1 VSLPILVALRRVPTW
16 LVVVLMALFLFA
28 GLVIP
33 IPWLSAIMLLLVA
46 VFLGWLLL
54 LSWPVLGP
62 GSRLLRLFVVGA
74 LLVVAFLRATGGWA

>member
-1 VSLPILVALRRVPTW
+1 VPTW
-16 LVVVLMALFLFA
+16 LIVVLMALFLFA

-33 IPWLSAIMLLLVA
+33 ITWLSAVMLLLVA

-74 LLVVAFLRATGGWA
+74 LLVVAILRATGGWA